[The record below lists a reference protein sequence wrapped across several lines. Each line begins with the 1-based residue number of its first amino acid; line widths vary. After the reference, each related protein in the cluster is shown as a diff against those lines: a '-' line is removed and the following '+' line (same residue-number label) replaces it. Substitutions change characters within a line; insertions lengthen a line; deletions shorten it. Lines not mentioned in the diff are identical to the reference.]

1 MIWPLSV
8 FIQNKSQILFSFREF
23 IKILEHLMIHFSLIP
38 SWIRFYPFNSS
49 LSKEII
55 PWLLIPSNS
64 SHSFAKLIS
73 VGDLALQDLITSG
86 YNLRAREILK
96 WFKLT
101 DLIVIFSK
109 IQISINF
116 KLKFREIF
124 YFDWVL
130 ELEFGWTFNERD
142 SNRHSFVRKL

>member
-73 VGDLALQDLITSG
+73 VGDLARQDLITSG
-86 YNLRAREILK
+86 YNLRARDLQMIWIDWSHRNFLKNSDFDKFQAEI
-96 WFKLT
+96 
-101 DLIVIFSK
+101 SR
-109 IQISINF
+109 NF
-116 KLKFREIF
+116 LFWLSFRTWI
-124 YFDWVL
+124 WVN
-130 ELEFGWTFNERD
+130 F
-142 SNRHSFVRKL
+142 